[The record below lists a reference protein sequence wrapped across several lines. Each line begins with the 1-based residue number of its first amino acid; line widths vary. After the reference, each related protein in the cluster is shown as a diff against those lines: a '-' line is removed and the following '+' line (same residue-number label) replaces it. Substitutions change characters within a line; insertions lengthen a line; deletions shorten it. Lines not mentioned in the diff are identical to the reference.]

1 MTELNEAH
9 HPIAAQPTPEWPDT
23 ADTELGD
30 PSVQAALAALDG
42 LRATQVADHEAIYS
56 ELHDALLETLN
67 EEPPA
72 GNGGA

>member
-9 HPIAAQPTPEWPDT
+9 HQVAAQPTPEWPDT
-23 ADTELGD
+23 AAAQVGD
-30 PSVQAALAALDG
+30 PSVEVVLATLDALPAMP
-42 LRATQVADHEAIYS
+42 VADHEAIYS
-56 ELHDALLETLN
+56 GLHDALLETLN

>member
-23 ADTELGD
+23 ADAEVGD
-30 PSVQAALAALDG
+30 PSVDAALAGLDG
-42 LRATQVADHEAIYS
+42 LHATPVADHEAIYG
-56 ELHDALLETLN
+56 ELHDALLESLN
-67 EEPPA
+67 EEPAA

>member
-9 HPIAAQPTPEWPDT
+9 HPVAAQPTPEWPET
-23 ADTELGD
+23 AETEVGD
-30 PSVQAALAALDG
+30 PSVEAVLATLRG
-42 LRATQVADHEAIYS
+42 LPEIPVADHEAIYS
-56 ELHDALLETLN
+56 GLHDALLETLN

>member
-9 HPIAAQPTPEWPDT
+9 HQVAAQPTPEWPET
-23 ADTELGD
+23 ADTEVGD
-30 PSVQAALAALDG
+30 ASVESVLAALDD
-42 LRATQVADHEAIYS
+42 LPTMTVADHEAVYS
-56 ELHDALLETLN
+56 GLHDALLETLN